1 MLDKVKAEFGSPDT
15 KSILTDDGGAFKG
28 AVNALIKKRDIGK
41 IRTLG
46 GNPQQNGM
54 VERSNEKLKILISK
68 NSHSVRLFFWFFFSK
83 NRAIK

>member
-54 VERSNEKLKILISK
+54 VERSVASSRLLLTKILRSSSK
-68 NSHSVRLFFWFFFSK
+68 K
-83 NRAIK
+83 K